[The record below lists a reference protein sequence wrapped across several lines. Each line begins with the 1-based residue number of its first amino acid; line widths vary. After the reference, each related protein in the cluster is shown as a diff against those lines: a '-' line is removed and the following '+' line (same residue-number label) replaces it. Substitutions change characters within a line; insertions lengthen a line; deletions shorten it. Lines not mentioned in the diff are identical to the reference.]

1 MYRLALIIGLV
12 WLSFLSTTATARET
26 LVLAIGS
33 SPPYHNEQ
41 GTGFYDLLEREA
53 LNRAGYDVRFD
64 TLTGERALLY
74 ANQGISDGEGDRIKG
89 MQKLYP
95 NLVRVD
101 EPTVSWD
108 FVAFSHR
115 SDIIINGWQS
125 IQQYSVGLING
136 WKIFERNTKDAQTQT
151 KVKDIDILF
160 TLLKNKRAD
169 LVLMEAWQ
177 GLQYLDQHPIPGV
190 KMLVPPLAT
199 KNKYIYLHK
208 KHINIA
214 PKIAAALR
222 EMKKDGT
229 YKKIVEQVLTPLK
242 KQTK

>member
-1 MYRLALIIGLV
+1 MHKLALIIGLV
-12 WLSFLSTTATARET
+12 WMCFLSTTVNARET
-26 LVLAIGS
+26 LILAMSS

-108 FVAFSHR
+108 FVAFSNR
-115 SDIIINGWQS
+115 PDIVINGWQS
-125 IQQYSVGLING
+125 IKQYSVGLING
-136 WKIFERNTKDAQTQT
+136 WKILERNTKNNHIQT
-151 KVKDIDILF
+151 KVKDINLLF

-177 GLQYLDQHPIPGV
+177 GLHYLNQHSIPGV
-190 KMLVPPLAT
+190 KLLKPPLAT
-199 KNKYIYLHK
+199 KAKYMYLHK
-208 KHINIA
+208 KHKNII
-214 PKIAAALR
+214 PKIEAALR

-229 YKKIVEQVLTPLK
+229 YQKIVDQILTPLK
-242 KQTK
+242 Q